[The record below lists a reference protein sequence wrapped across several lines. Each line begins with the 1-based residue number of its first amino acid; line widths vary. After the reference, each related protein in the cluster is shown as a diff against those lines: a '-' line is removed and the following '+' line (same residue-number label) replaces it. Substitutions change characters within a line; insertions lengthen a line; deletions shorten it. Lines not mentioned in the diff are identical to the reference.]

1 MPNGSE
7 QQNGNTQLN
16 GERNEL
22 NKRVSKL
29 AYLGNTKK
37 VTWNGRRRNRTI

>member
-29 AYLGNTKK
+29 AYLGNAKK
-37 VTWNGRRRNRTI
+37 VTWDGKRRNRTI